1 MGRKLR
7 LAIGDLGISRTA
19 RARRTG
25 RSSNSN
31 RSSSRTRG
39 RSQQQQQRGQGWP
52 HAQQHRQRQRQLS
65 RSPRYGLVDNDDN
78 NCSAARTGLV
88 HSYTS
93 HNSIRSAWASV

>member
-19 RARRTG
+19 RARGAG

-31 RSSSRTRG
+31 RSSGRTRQKSTTTAARPGLGSRT
-39 RSQQQQQRGQGWP
+39 
-52 HAQQHRQRQRQLS
+52 AARQRQRQLS
-65 RSPRYGLVDNDDN
+65 SSPMYGLVDSNDN

-93 HNSIRSAWASV
+93 HNSIRSAWAGI